1 MSRRMFSDEITST
14 DAFLDLPTGSQLLY
28 FHLGMSADD
37 DGFVA
42 NPKMIMRVIGSSED
56 ELKVLFA
63 KKFLLAFDN
72 GVCVVKHWRINNQ
85 LRKDRYTETKYT
97 KEKEQLF
104 IRENGSYSFSA
115 DNALPVPRG
124 HFTTESLEFKNVWL
138 PSGRQVVDVGEESIG
153 KVSIGEDREE
163 KKYSS
168 LSFLKKIPEETINEF
183 QEKFNVEKAN
193 IITKANALHDYCEA
207 KGKRYKNYKSFLA
220 NALRKDF
227 GERPPKKKKPVYEQ
241 VNGMMRIV
249 SYE

>member
-14 DAFLDLPTGSQLLY
+14 DAFLDLPKGSQLLY

-42 NPKMIMRVIGSSED
+42 NPKMVMRVIGSSED

-72 GVCVVKHWRINNQ
+72 GVCVVKHWRINNFI
-85 LRKDRYTETKYT
+85 RKDIYKETKYLN
-97 KEKEQLF
+97 EKSQLYL
-104 IRENGSYSFSA
+104 RENGSYSF
-115 DNALPVPRG
+115 NEQGALPVPKG
-124 HFTTESLEFKNVWL
+124 HFQIKDIDFVNASLTT
-138 PSGRQVVDVGEESIG
+138 RQLREG
-153 KVSIGEDREE
+153 KVSIDKIRED
-163 KKYSS
+163 KKEAS
-168 LSFLKKIPEETINEF
+168 LSFLKEIPKEVIDEF
-183 QEKFNVEKAN
+183 LEKFKVEKAN

-227 GERPPKKKKPVYEQ
+227 GERPPKKKKPVYEL
-241 VNGMMRIV
+241 VDGMMRIV
-249 SYE
+249 RYE

>member
-14 DAFLDLPTGSQLLY
+14 DAFLDLPKGSQLLY

-72 GVCVVKHWRINNQ
+72 GVCVVKHWRINNYI
-85 LRKDRYTETKYT
+85 RKDIYKETKYIN
-97 KEKEQLF
+97 EKNSLF
-104 IRENGSYSFSA
+104 IRENGSYSFNP
-115 DNALPVPRG
+115 DGALPLPKG
-124 HFTTESLEFKNVWL
+124 HFTVKDTDF
-138 PSGRQVVDVGEESIG
+138 VDVTSTSRALSIG
-153 KVSIGEDREE
+153 KVSIDKNRED
-163 KKYSS
+163 KKESS
-168 LSFLKKIPEETINEF
+168 IYFLKEIPEETITEF
-183 QEKFNVEKAN
+183 IEKFKVEKSN
-193 IITKANALHDYCEA
+193 IITKANALYDYCEA

-227 GERPPKKKKPVYEQ
+227 GERPPRKKKPIYEI
-241 VNGMMRIV
+241 VNGTAKVIG
-249 SYE
+249 YE